1 MKNYFINLKPKYKTR
16 QFIKD
21 NKIQQTRLARKLG
34 ISKQLLQYYIT
45 TNKISHDMLN
55 KIAEILKT
63 ERTKVIDNLNNNYII
78 EI

>member
-34 ISKQLLQYYIT
+34 ISKELLYYYIN